1 MGIVR
6 IGTNNLQVIVG
17 TKTEQIAHEMK
28 PIPKTGTLTEVV
40 T

>member
-1 MGIVR
+1 MGVVR

-17 TKTEQIAHEMK
+17 TEAEQIAHEMK
-28 PIPKTGTLTEVV
+28 QIPRMETLTKVV